1 MKNLKVMIED
11 PKIYENIMADSL
23 HVLDQEVAKRSGL
36 AGLTIKGG
44 YKLLRGVQQGRL
56 LKTIVAVLIPDFIER
71 LDPYYSRFQKKA
83 GKGTTWTDFL
93 RPDFDTIADEF
104 LKITDSKAKESS
116 NRAIR
121 STYEKLRPKAK
132 KEVLVSLP
140 ALTKMMEKYI

>member
-1 MKNLKVMIED
+1 MKNLKMMIED
-11 PKIYENIMADSL
+11 PKIYENVMADSQR
-23 HVLDQEVAKRSGL
+23 VLDQEVAKRSGL
-36 AGLTIKGG
+36 TGMALKGG
-44 YKLLRGVQQGRL
+44 YKLLKGIQQGKL
-56 LKTIVAVLIPDFIER
+56 LKMILAVLIPDFIEK
-71 LDPYYSRFQKKA
+71 LDPYYSRFQKKG

-116 NRAIR
+116 NRSIR